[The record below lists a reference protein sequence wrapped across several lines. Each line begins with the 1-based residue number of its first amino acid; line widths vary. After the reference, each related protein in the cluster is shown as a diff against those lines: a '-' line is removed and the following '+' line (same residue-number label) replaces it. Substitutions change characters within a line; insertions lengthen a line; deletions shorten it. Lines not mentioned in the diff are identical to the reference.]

1 MILLWWLLVISLL
14 QTSLLILIAFPLFAL
29 IPVRNVRISLQLLTA
44 CVVFYFAPV
53 VSILLLLAT
62 AIAAV
67 LETIDFDY
75 RFALTG
81 ASFFGI
87 SFLLPGMT
95 PSPGAY
101 VLVALLFLIPFL
113 KQHLVEW
120 RRIFL
125 SLSLAL
131 SLSFLLVFLIR
142 LVKETFF
149 GSVANLMRPALEAF
163 GSLFTWTIPLAE
175 LIDKKTQIG
184 ADFSEAKPVESIKQ
198 ATMSSGTLELLNLF
212 GLILAL
218 VIVVVTFYIVRKR
231 RVVTSEHDETVR
243 PPAKKRSPVVKKQS
257 HHPLLKIASQLE
269 HAFPRKQDET
279 TYEWLKR
286 IEFPEVERNTRLID
300 GIEFSQS
307 EPAYDLQVFRQ
318 QVRQRIE
325 Q

>member
-1 MILLWWLLVISLL
+1 MFVWWLLVISLL
-14 QTSLLILIAFPLFAL
+14 QTSLLFLLVFPVFAL
-29 IPVRNVRISLQLLTA
+29 IPVRKIRISLQLLTA
-44 CVVFYFAPV
+44 CIIFYFSPV
-53 VSILLLLAT
+53 ASILLLLAT
-62 AIAAV
+62 ALAAV
-67 LETIDFDY
+67 LETIDFEY

-81 ASFFGI
+81 AGFVGI
-87 SFLLPGMT
+87 SLLYPGLT

-101 VLVALLFLIPFL
+101 LLLTLLFLIPFL

-131 SLSFLLVFLIR
+131 SVSFLLVFLIR

-175 LIDKKTQIG
+175 LIDKKTQTG
-184 ADFSEAKPVESIKQ
+184 ADFSEVKPIESVKQ
-198 ATMSSGTLELLNLF
+198 ATMSSGTLEFLNLF
-212 GLILAL
+212 GLLLAL
-218 VIVVVTFYIVRKR
+218 VIVIVTVYVVRKR
-231 RVVTSEHDETVR
+231 RVVTAEYEEAIR
-243 PPAKKRSPVVKKQS
+243 PPAKVRQAAVKKQS

-269 HAFPRKQDET
+269 HAFPRKRDET
-279 TYEWLKR
+279 TYEWLER

-307 EPAYDLQVFRQ
+307 EPAYDLHVFRQ

-325 Q
+325 R